1 MTTAGPLCLRYG
13 SKGRY
18 RPSGADRGTWQSN
31 TYDTGVAWCATVSGP
46 CRTSGTAPLLA
57 STPTAVS
64 PGGFDTFVDAHG
76 KLWASYSAF
85 PDRPANAEAAMA
97 ENRVLEIAPAL
108 SH

>member
-1 MTTAGPLCLRYG
+1 VRHAG
-13 SKGRY
+13 
-18 RPSGADRGTWQSN
+18 
-31 TYDTGVAWCATVSGP
+31 GP
-46 CRTSGTAPLLA
+46 CRKTAVAPLLA

-85 PDRPANAEAAMA
+85 PSAPANARRAMA
-97 ENRVLEIAPAL
+97 ENRVLEIAPVL